1 MPDFLFAPLL
11 EGFSARL
18 TMVGMPKL
26 FLNSMP
32 AEYPDP
38 LSIAELLRLL
48 GRDPRLLA
56 VEVNE
61 AVVPR
66 GEHAAYFLK
75 DADRVE
81 IVTLVGGG

>member
-1 MPDFLFAPLL
+1 MMD
-11 EGFSARL
+11 
-18 TMVGMPKL
+18 MPKL
-26 FLNSMP
+26 FLNSIP
-32 AEYPDP
+32 AEYSDP
-38 LSIAELLRLL
+38 LSIADLLRLL

-66 GEHAAYFLK
+66 GDHAAYILG